1 LIRALTPSPGAIL
14 TKQYRVALA
23 NMQLAVGAG
32 SLANYARYLT
42 GFKKTTV
49 KTALNMIA
57 DNKDKNN
64 NDTDTF

>member
-1 LIRALTPSPGAIL
+1 VAIL
-14 TKQYRVALA
+14 TKQYPVVPA
-23 NMQLAVGAG
+23 NTPPVVEAG
-32 SLANYARYLT
+32 SLANYARYLI

-49 KTALNMIA
+49 KIALNMIA